1 MLNNMRNSC
10 LIFRGVRNPIENT
23 LLSSSLEM
31 THTRAP
37 LFYVAEYIPWI
48 QYPQSFLLLL
58 FHMLTISIY
67 PYFSS
72 FHFYFNG
79 IVLFF
84 PNRYI
89 HLWEWNRNSIFIQC
103 IFHLLQQ
110 TPPHRP
116 VIFCF
121 YPYANAHIYGTI
133 PRSDTKIS
141 TGSSFITAVSVF
153 TTPSSTALTFDKSD
167 A

>member
-1 MLNNMRNSC
+1 MLDNMRNSC

-48 QYPQSFLLLL
+48 QYPQSFLPLL

-79 IVLFF
+79 IVLLF

-89 HLWEWNRNSIFIQC
+89 HLWEWNRNSIFIQRH
-103 IFHLLQQ
+103 FSSAPANATAPAKNLLFLPIRECPYLRHYLPDPIQKY
-110 TPPHRP
+110 RP
-116 VIFCF
+116 VHPLSLRFLSL
-121 YPYANAHIYGTI
+121 PH
-133 PRSDTKIS
+133 PQ
-141 TGSSFITAVSVF
+141 
-153 TTPSSTALTFDKSD
+153 ALL
-167 A
+167 